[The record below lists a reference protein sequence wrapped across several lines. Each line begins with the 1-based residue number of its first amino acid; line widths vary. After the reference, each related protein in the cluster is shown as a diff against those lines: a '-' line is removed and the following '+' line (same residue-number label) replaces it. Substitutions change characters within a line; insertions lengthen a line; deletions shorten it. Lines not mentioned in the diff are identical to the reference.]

1 MQANYLATRA
11 VGFPHQITA
20 VSGTGTGFPP
30 FGPLPSAPQL
40 GWQRMETNL
49 FVHLSLNT
57 FTGREWGDGTESPEI
72 FHPSKLDCRQWARVA
87 REAGM
92 QIGILT
98 AKHHDG
104 FCLWPSATTDHSVKG
119 SPWRGGGGDLVREFV
134 DAFRAEGLK
143 VGLYLS
149 PWDRHE
155 ECYGDSPRYNDF
167 YCAQL
172 TELLTGYGELHE
184 VWFDGACAE
193 GPNGRKQEYD
203 WERFFKLVKSLQPE
217 AVTFG
222 DGGTDVRWVGNERGF
237 AHETCW
243 SAVDPR
249 MVRFPGDSGICQA
262 NDASAKEELKRHFG
276 SGDAP
281 DPSGREPRV
290 WRPAECDVSIRP
302 GWFYHPEED
311 EKVRSA
317 ENLVDLYFKSVGRN
331 SLLLL
336 NIPPTQD
343 GLLHKNDVAAILG
356 MRRELDRIFS
366 RNLASGATARA
377 NNEHP
382 DHRAANLIDGQA
394 DTFWAAQEPATQAI
408 VELELPQNE
417 RISVISL
424 QEPIQLGQR
433 IAAYH
438 IEIEEAGTWKT
449 IAQGT
454 TIGHKKLDRFPPVET
469 RRIRLHIDKALAT
482 VALATV
488 GVYSSPL
495 NSRGDLPNAFL
506 NWREKYN

>member
-20 VSGTGTGFPP
+20 VSGTGTGVPP

-40 GWQRMETNL
+40 SWQRTETNL
-49 FVHLSLNT
+49 FVHLCINT
-57 FTGREWGDGTESPEI
+57 FTGREWGDGSESPEI
-72 FHPSKLDCRQWARVA
+72 FHPPKLDCRQWARVA

-104 FCLWPSATTDHSVKG
+104 FCLWPSATTDHSVMF

-172 TELLTGYGELHE
+172 TELLTNYGPLHE

-203 WERFFKLVKSLQPE
+203 WERIFGLVKSLQQE

-237 AHETCW
+237 AGETCW
-243 SAVDPR
+243 ATVDPR
-249 MVRFPGDSGICQA
+249 TVRFPGDSGICQA
-262 NDASAKEELKRHFG
+262 NDASAKEQLKRHFG
-276 SGDAP
+276 SGVAP
-281 DPSGREPRV
+281 DPAGREPRI

-343 GLLHKNDVAAILG
+343 GLFHKNDVAAILG

-438 IEIEEAGTWKT
+438 IEIEEAGTWRT

-454 TIGHKKLDRFPPVET
+454 TIGHKKLDRFSPVET

-482 VALATV
+482 VALGAV
-488 GVYSSPL
+488 GVYRS
-495 NSRGDLPNAFL
+495 
-506 NWREKYN
+506 

>member
-1 MQANYLATRA
+1 M
-11 VGFPHQITA
+11 
-20 VSGTGTGFPP
+20 
-30 FGPLPSAPQL
+30 
-40 GWQRMETNL
+40 
-49 FVHLSLNT
+49 FVHLCINT

-72 FHPSKLDCRQWARVA
+72 FQPARLDCRQWARVA

-92 QIGILT
+92 KIGILT

-104 FCLWPSATTDHSVKG
+104 FCLWPSAMTNHSVKA
-119 SPWRGGGGDLVREFV
+119 SPWRGGEGDLVREFV

-155 ECYGDSPRYNDF
+155 SSYGDSPRYNDF

-172 TELLTGYGELHE
+172 TELLTNYGELHE

-203 WERFFKLVKSLQPE
+203 WERFFGLVKALQPG

-222 DGGTDVRWVGNERGF
+222 DGGTDVRWVGNEKGF
-237 AHETCW
+237 ADETCW
-243 SAVDPR
+243 ATVDPR
-249 MVRFPGDSGICQA
+249 TVRFPGDSGICQA
-262 NDASAKEELKRHFG
+262 NDATAKDELKRHFG

-281 DPSGREPRV
+281 EPTTSEPRV

-311 EKVRSA
+311 NEVRSV
-317 ENLVDLYFKSVGRN
+317 EDLVDLYFKSVGRN

-336 NIPPTQD
+336 NIPPTKD
-343 GLLHKNDVAAILG
+343 GLFHENDVAAILG

-366 RNLASGATARA
+366 RNLACGANIQA

-382 DHRAANLIDGQA
+382 DHLAANLLDGTP
-394 DTFWAAQEPATQAI
+394 DTFWAAQDPGTQAI
-408 VELELPQNE
+408 VELELPQKEN
-417 RISVISL
+417 ISVVLL
-424 QEPIQLGQR
+424 QEPIQVGQR
-433 IAAYH
+433 IEAYH
-438 IEIEEAGTWKT
+438 IEVEEGGTWRT
-449 IAQGT
+449 IAGGT

-469 RRIRLHIDKALAT
+469 QRIRLHIDKSLAT
-482 VALATV
+482 AALATV
-488 GVYSSPL
+488 GIY
-495 NSRGDLPNAFL
+495 
-506 NWREKYN
+506 